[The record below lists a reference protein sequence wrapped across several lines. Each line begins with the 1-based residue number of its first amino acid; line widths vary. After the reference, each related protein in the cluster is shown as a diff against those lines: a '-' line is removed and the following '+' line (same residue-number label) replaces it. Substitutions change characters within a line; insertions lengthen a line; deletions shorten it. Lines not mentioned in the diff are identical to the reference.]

1 MYTSEH
7 VLAKYPILPA
17 QVCDSI
23 VKSFIGQSS
32 LASIGKNFGVQFV
45 MRSKVWF
52 SFTQDKAHTEEP
64 APYKVANALKK
75 TKTDATPPAVTS
87 WVVESLVGLIYQE
100 MGAKEAREFISKHVL
115 SRAVDTE
122 AHYNN
127 YLKMRAPKL
136 ILSKLLRVQG
146 KPAAVARLLKESG
159 RTSSTPVF
167 IVGIYSGTEKIG
179 ESYGSSLKMAEVKV
193 FFNLIVG
200 C

>member
-1 MYTSEH
+1 LFY
-7 VLAKYPILPA
+7 LI
-17 QVCDSI
+17 
-23 VKSFIGQSS
+23 
-32 LASIGKNFGVQFV
+32 
-45 MRSKVWF
+45 
-52 SFTQDKAHTEEP
+52 QDKAQKEEP
-64 APYKVANALKK
+64 AIYKVADALKSIQK
-75 TKTDATPPAVTS
+75 TKTDTTPPAVTS
-87 WVVESLVGLIYQE
+87 WIVESLVGLIYQE

-115 SRAVDTE
+115 SRTVDTE

-136 ILSKLLRVQG
+136 ILSRLLKTQG